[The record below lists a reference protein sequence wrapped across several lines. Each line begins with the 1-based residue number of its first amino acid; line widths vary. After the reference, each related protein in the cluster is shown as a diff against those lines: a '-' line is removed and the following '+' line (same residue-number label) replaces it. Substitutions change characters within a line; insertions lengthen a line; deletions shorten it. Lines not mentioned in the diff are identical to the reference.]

1 MTKTLHSTARGGGV
15 AAWLGTAAALFL
27 VWAPS
32 AMHGQSVDYGSLE
45 QLFKEPVTTSVNGSP
60 QRVSDVP
67 ATMVIITADDIR
79 RSGAKDI
86 AGVLRHVGGVDTLE
100 WGNDDIDVSIRGYDQ
115 AYSSRLLVLIDGR
128 QVYADDYGYTPW
140 STVPVEL
147 AAIRQIEII
156 KGPNSALFGFNAAGG
171 VINIITYNPLYDKVN
186 TASVTGGTQGLGEV
200 SAVRTAKFGD
210 RTGVRLSVGGGYDE
224 DFSTPIPPP
233 AYLEQRKDQYREA
246 VDLDAV
252 IRLNDK
258 VQLSL
263 EGSQSGSRVNELF
276 PSYQFNDMR
285 YKTFS
290 LQAQLMAESRIGLVR
305 ASGYT
310 NWLRMVS
317 NPGEFDQ
324 PFHPKNRVSVVQVED
339 AFGLGP
345 DHIVRVAGEYRH
357 NTENTTPVAGGTIF
371 YDDFAVSAMW
381 DWKVSPAISLTN
393 AGRVD
398 RLALGR
404 DGSVPSGY
412 PFKNSDWNRSIP
424 ELTFNSGLVW
434 KLGNEDSLRFMIS
447 RGAELPSLILSG
459 GYLQVTPYVEVTGS
473 PFLHPSPVTNYEI
486 GWDHLMSRPHILLRG
501 SMFDQATAS
510 IISVTGGTI
519 VTASAVY
526 AEPANIGSSD
536 ARGVEL
542 GLKGAQLKNYSWSL
556 NYRAERITDHLI
568 PSAQN
573 AAGFIDYQHTTP
585 VHVVKGNLGWSNK
598 RWEID
603 GYLQYQTQMR
613 GLQASSQAASLVP
626 VPAFLSIDGRV
637 AYNLTSR
644 WTWSASGQ
652 NLTHAS
658 QIQTSGTAVERRVL
672 GTLSFQF

>member
-1 MTKTLHSTARGGGV
+1 V
-15 AAWLGTAAALFL
+15 AALLGTAAALFL
-27 VWAPS
+27 VCPLS
-32 AMHGQSVDYGSLE
+32 TMHGQSVDYGALE

-100 WGNDDIDVSIRGYDQ
+100 WGNDDVDVSIRGYDQ
-115 AYSSRLLVLIDGR
+115 AYSSRLLVLVDGR

-171 VINIITYNPLYDKVN
+171 VINIITYNPLYDKEN
-186 TASVTGGTQGLGEV
+186 TACVTGGTQGLGEV
-200 SAVRTAKFGD
+200 SVVKTAKFGN
-210 RTGVRLSVGGGYDE
+210 RTGVRLSIGGGYDE
-224 DFSTPIPPP
+224 DFSTAIPPA
-233 AYLEQRKDQYREA
+233 AYLGPRKDQYREA

-252 IRLNDK
+252 IRLNEK
-258 VQLSL
+258 VQVSF
-263 EGSQSGSRVNELF
+263 EGTQSISQANEIF
-276 PSYQFNDMR
+276 PSYQFNEMR
-285 YKTFS
+285 YRTFS
-290 LQAQLMAESRIGLVR
+290 LQAQLVAETRIGLVR
-305 ASGYT
+305 ASAYT
-310 NWLRMVS
+310 NWLRMIS
-317 NPGEFDQ
+317 NPGELDQ

-339 AFGLGP
+339 VFGVGP
-345 DHIVRVAGEYRH
+345 NHIVRIAGEYRH

-371 YDDFAVSAMW
+371 YDDFAVSGMW
-381 DWKVSPAISLTN
+381 DWKISPTISLTN
-393 AGRVD
+393 AVRVD

-404 DGSVPSGY
+404 DGSAPDGY

-434 KLGNEDSLRFMIS
+434 KVLNDDSVRFMIS
-447 RGAELPSLILSG
+447 RGAELPSLVLSG

-486 GWDHLMSRPHILLRG
+486 GWDHVMPRPHILLRG
-501 SMFDQATAS
+501 SVFDQATAS
-510 IISVTGGTI
+510 ILSVTGGTI
-519 VTASAVY
+519 VTDSAVY
-526 AEPANIGSSD
+526 AEPANIGNSD

-573 AAGFIDYQHTTP
+573 AAGFVDYQHTTP
-585 VHVVKGNLGWSNK
+585 VHLLKGNLGWSNK

-603 GYLQYQTQMR
+603 GYLQYQTRML
-613 GLQASSQAASLVP
+613 GLQASSQAAILAP

-637 AYNLTSR
+637 AYNMTSR
-644 WTWSASGQ
+644 WTWSVSGQ

-658 QIQTSGTAVERRVL
+658 QIQTSGPAVERRVL
-672 GTLSFQF
+672 GSLSFQF